1 MSKIENQ
8 EEVCDF
14 PPEKRALGYE
24 ILGRIADKW
33 TLLVIGALE
42 TGELRFSQVRQRVP
56 GVSQKMLTKTLRQ
69 LERTASCHG
78 ACTQACRRVSITG
91 SHRLVKASANPSASA
106 PTR

>member
-8 EEVCDF
+8 EEVCGF

-24 ILGRIADKW
+24 ILGRITDKW

-56 GVSQKMLTKTLRQ
+56 GVSQKMLT
-69 LERTASCHG
+69 TAH
-78 ACTQACRRVSITG
+78 ARKRAAACRLQAHT
-91 SHRLVKASANPSASA
+91 AW
-106 PTR
+106 